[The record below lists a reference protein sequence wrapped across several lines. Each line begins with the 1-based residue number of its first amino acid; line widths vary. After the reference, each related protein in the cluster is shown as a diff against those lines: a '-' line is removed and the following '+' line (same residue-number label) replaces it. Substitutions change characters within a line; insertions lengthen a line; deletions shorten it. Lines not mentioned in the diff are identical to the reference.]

1 MICLPKSPAI
11 KRYTSRFTVAMVVY
25 VVLILLVAWTFKSY
39 HPKGLSAYVL
49 AVLPALPIIAML
61 VVVGLYLAEEKDE
74 FIRNLQVQSMLW
86 GIGGTLAVTTVWGF
100 LEDFVHVPHM
110 DLFLAFPIFWF
121 IVGVSTPIIRR
132 RYR

>member
-1 MICLPKSPAI
+1 MFCVPKSPAI
-11 KRYTSRFTVAMVVY
+11 KRYTSRFTVVMVVY
-25 VVLILLVAWTFKSY
+25 VVFILLVAWAFKSY
-39 HPKGLSAYVL
+39 HPKGLIAYAL
-49 AVLPALPIIAML
+49 AVLPALPIIGML

-100 LEDFVHVPHM
+100 LEDFAHVPHM
-110 DLFLAFPIFWF
+110 DLFLVFPIFWF
-121 IVGVSTPIIRR
+121 FVGVSTPIVRR